1 MAGARVQGN
10 QKWTRI
16 EGGHGAA
23 FFAIDW
29 GVEVRIDSFEVKRL
43 HGNLTKKINFNPDL
57 NLLVGIN
64 GCGKTSILN
73 CMGWLLTP
81 DFARLSTTQFQS
93 LHLSFSH
100 ESKKYEIKV
109 TQRDDVLLYEVNG
122 GGFNGATI
130 DVRLLRVPAKIQSD
144 VEAETLR
151 ARYAQLGPERHEID
165 VWKFVQSLP
174 GPLSISLDRTIS
186 AELDGVA
193 LFDPV
198 VRPKHD
204 RSTRSPLVRVA
215 DVTRSRYAA
224 YREKVNSLNES
235 LKSKLVL
242 LAFHHPFSA
251 VEERSGI
258 GVTIEDIQSLES
270 KLSALLYSSLGRDD
284 TVANRIGE
292 YFTEAK
298 QFLKFGHD
306 KDVVTY
312 FNVQFRQI
320 YALADEFKLFEK
332 NSNNAYEA
340 LGSYLAALNT
350 FFTESGKAIGF
361 NEQDGTLGFR
371 FIGPQGRASGA
382 YLPLERLSS
391 GEKQVIILLT
401 FLAFIAKR
409 RHVFIIDEPEL
420 SLHPKWQREFVGAML
435 SQAPDGAQ
443 IILATH
449 SPEIVANY
457 RSSCL
462 VLDA

>member
-1 MAGARVQGN
+1 M
-10 QKWTRI
+10 
-16 EGGHGAA
+16 
-23 FFAIDW
+23 
-29 GVEVRIDSFEVKRL
+29 
-43 HGNLTKKINFNPDL
+43 
-57 NLLVGIN
+57 
-64 GCGKTSILN
+64 
-73 CMGWLLTP
+73 
-81 DFARLSTTQFQS
+81 
-93 LHLSFSH
+93 LSFSH
-100 ESKKYEIKV
+100 DSKSYDIKV
-109 TQRDDVLLYEVNG
+109 TQRDDILLYEVNG
-122 GGFNGATI
+122 GEFTGATI
-130 DVRLLRVPAKIQSD
+130 DVRLLRAPGKIQSD
-144 VEAETLR
+144 AESESLR
-151 ARYAQLGPERHEID
+151 ARYGQLGPERHE
-165 VWKFVQSLP
+165 VALWNFVQSLP

-186 AELDGVA
+186 AELDGVT
-193 LFDPV
+193 LFDPA

-204 RSTRSPLVRVA
+204 RQSRSPLARVA
-215 DVTRSRYAA
+215 DVTRSKYAA

-284 TVANRIGE
+284 TVANRISE
-292 YFTEAK
+292 YFMEAK
-298 QFLKFGHD
+298 QFLRFSQD

-332 NSNNAYEA
+332 NSTSAYDA

-350 FFTESGKAIGF
+350 FFSESGKAIGF

-371 FIGPQGRASGA
+371 FVGPLGRPSGA

-409 RHVFIIDEPEL
+409 RQVFIIDEPEL
-420 SLHPKWQREFVGAML
+420 SLHPKWQREFVGALL

-457 RSSCL
+457 RSKCL
-462 VLDA
+462 ILDA